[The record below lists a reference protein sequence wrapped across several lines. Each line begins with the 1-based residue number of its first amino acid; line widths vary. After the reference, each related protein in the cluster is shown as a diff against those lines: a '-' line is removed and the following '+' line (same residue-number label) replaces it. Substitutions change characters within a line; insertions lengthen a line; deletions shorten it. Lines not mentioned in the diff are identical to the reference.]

1 MNIINKGF
9 LKLALLPSPVYKK
22 LGVDQRALSAILRI
36 KLTMDDRRPN
46 TLQQARHHGSDKQ
59 VSSATIF
66 TMLISAVFG
75 ALYLISFYIGS
86 NIVTGMSFYFFMFF
100 FMLSA
105 TLISDFTSVLIDV
118 RDTFIILPKPVNDR
132 TVLMA
137 RLLHIFIHISKLV
150 LPMALPGVIF
160 IGVKYGLPSSLWMLV
175 MIFLL
180 TLLAIFFINA
190 VYILILRVTTP
201 QKFQNVISYFQI
213 IFAIAIYASYQI
225 LPRMMD
231 TSGLATFD
239 IAQYSWAAF
248 LPMYWMAVGWESL
261 SSFQFTGNTVIF
273 TIAGILLP
281 LVSIWIV
288 IRFLAPS
295 FNNKLALINN
305 AADSNQGAVKKTT
318 VVRKHSLSDKL
329 GKAVTSTGAEAAGFS
344 FAWKMSGRSRN
355 FRLKVYPS
363 IGYLVVLV
371 VIFFMRA
378 KGFSLAD
385 MQDGDGQKFRIMIIS
400 AVYFMS
406 LLLITALGQMI
417 YSEKYKASWV
427 FYAAPV
433 AYPGE
438 VIMGAV
444 KATVLKFYIPI
455 VLLITIAGV
464 WLGGISILPNI
475 LLGLFNELLIATLMV
490 YINYRHLPFSR
501 KQNTNNN
508 AGSFIRTLG
517 VMMVSG
523 FIAIAH
529 YMIFKMP
536 VVIWICAALSLVAT
550 WLMIGSIKKTG
561 WSKIQAEKEE

>member
-22 LGVDQRALSAILRI
+22 LGVDERALSAILHV
-36 KLTMDDRRPN
+36 KLTMDDRRLSA
-46 TLQQARHHGSDKQ
+46 LQQARQRKTDKQ

-75 ALYLISFYIGS
+75 LLYLIAFYFGRT
-86 NIVTGMSFYFFMFF
+86 IVTGMTFYFFMFF

-150 LPMALPGVIF
+150 LPMAIPGLIYTG
-160 IGVKYGLPSSLWMLV
+160 IQYGLLSSIWMLV

-190 VYILILRVTTP
+190 VYIVILRITTP

-213 IFAIAIYASYQI
+213 VFAIVIYASYQI
-225 LPRMMD
+225 LPRMME
-231 TSGLATFD
+231 TSGLADFD
-239 IAQYSWAAF
+239 ISERSWAAF

-261 SSFQFTGNTVIF
+261 THFRFSNTAVIY
-273 TIAGILLP
+273 TVAGVLLP
-281 LVSIWIV
+281 LVSSWV
-288 IRFLAPS
+288 VVRFLAPS
-295 FNNKLALINN
+295 FNNKLALINST
-305 AADSNQGAVKKTT
+305 ADDASTHK
-318 VVRKHSLSDKL
+318 RKATIQKQSLSDKI
-329 GKAVTSTGAEAAGFS
+329 GRVITTTGAEMAGFA
-344 FAWKMSGRSRN
+344 FAWKMSGRSRD

-363 IGYLVVLV
+363 VGYLVVLA

-378 KGFSLAD
+378 KNFSLSSL
-385 MQDGDGQKFRIMIIS
+385 QGDESQFRFVII
-400 AVYFMS
+400 AAIYFMS
-406 LLLITALGQMI
+406 LLLTTALSQMI
-417 YSEKYKASWV
+417 YSEKYKAAWI

-438 VIMGAV
+438 VILGAV

-455 VLLITIAGV
+455 VVLITIPGV
-464 WLGGISILPNI
+464 IIGGPAILPNI
-475 LLGLFNELLIATLMV
+475 LLGLFNQLLISALLV
-490 YINYRHLPFSR
+490 YINYRQLPFSR
-501 KQNTNNN
+501 RQNNNNN
-508 AGSFIRTLG
+508 AGSFIRNLG
-517 VMMVSG
+517 VMLISG
-523 FIAIAH
+523 FIAVMH
-529 YMIFKMP
+529 YMIFNMT
-536 VVIWICAALSLVAT
+536 VVVWICAALSILAT
-550 WLMIGSIKKTG
+550 WLMSGSIRKTG
-561 WSKIQAEKEE
+561 WERIRMEKEE

>member
-46 TLQQARHHGSDKQ
+46 TLQQARQQGSDKQ

-75 ALYLISFYIGS
+75 ALYLLSFYIGS

-150 LPMALPGVIF
+150 LPMALPGLIF

-190 VYILILRVTTP
+190 VYILILRITTP
-201 QKFQNVISYFQI
+201 QKFQHVISYFQI
-213 IFAIAIYASYQI
+213 VFAIVIYASYQI

-239 IAQYSWAAF
+239 ITQYSWAAF

-261 SSFQFTGNTVIF
+261 SNFQFSDNAIIF

-295 FNNKLALINN
+295 FNNKLALINSTADN
-305 AADSNQGAVKKTT
+305 QSAAKKTT
-318 VVRKHSLSDKL
+318 VVRRHSLSDRI
-329 GKAVTSTGAEAAGFS
+329 GKAVTSTAAEAAGFS
-344 FAWKMSGRSRN
+344 FAWKMSGRSRD

-385 MQDGDGQKFRIMIIS
+385 MQDTDGQKFRIMIIS

-417 YSEKYKASWV
+417 YSEKYKAAWI

-464 WLGGISILPNI
+464 SLGGLSILPNI

-490 YINYRHLPFSR
+490 YINYRHLPFSH

-517 VMMVSG
+517 VMMFSG

-536 VVIWICAALSLVAT
+536 VVIWICTALSIVAT
-550 WLMIGSIKKTG
+550 WLMTGSIKKTG
-561 WSKIQAEKEE
+561 WDRIRAGKEE